1 MNQLPK
7 SSRNTCPLFGIEILN
22 ASAFIQEAVLD
33 TGFAKGLS
41 LANIQTS

>member
-1 MNQLPK
+1 MAKPNENGEP
-7 SSRNTCPLFGIEILN
+7 IEIEIFN

-41 LANIQTS
+41 LASVQTT